1 MPLNDPLVG
10 GSQGDWLPVVLPIV
24 LVLWLA
30 TLWRILHRADFH
42 AVTRLTWVI
51 VVIFVPVFGMVM
63 YWCSHSPVRRTER
76 SSDGSDLSGTPWE
89 RDPDYKLPR
98 K

>member
-1 MPLNDPLVG
+1 
-10 GSQGDWLPVVLPIV
+10 V

-30 TLWRILHRADFH
+30 TLWRILHRADFD

-63 YWCSHSPVRRTER
+63 YWCSHPPIRRAGR
-76 SSDGSDLSGTPWE
+76 SSDGSNLSGTPWE
-89 RDPDYKLPR
+89 RYPKYKLPR